1 MEIIIGLIGAAVGF
15 FANKMMTAKMQKETE
30 QGAASIVKAAKLEAE
45 GIVKEAKLA
54 AKDELLKMRDEFESS
69 TKERRSEMQEVEK
82 RLNERE
88 TNIERKMDLLQKRL
102 DDVASRSEEI
112 SRLETDNRK
121 RKAELDELIV
131 RETSQLE
138 GIASMTRDQARV
150 QLMQKMESELAN
162 ERGILIR
169 RHHDEVKQKC
179 QRTAQKLMVE
189 AMQRYAGECAYDRT
203 TATVPLPSDEMKG
216 RIIGREGRNIRV
228 FEAATGVNVLI
239 DDTPAAVVIACFDPV
254 RREVARLALEQLVSD
269 GRIHPTR
276 VEEVVA
282 KAQQDVE
289 DDVEKAGE
297 EALQNLQI
305 VGTAPQVAKMLGRLR
320 YRYSFT
326 QNVLQHS
333 MEVAS
338 FMAMI
343 AGELGMD
350 VEKARRMGLFHDIG
364 KAMDHE
370 VEGPHAIIGMEFLKR
385 CGEDPEVLNG
395 VGCHHNEIPAESPLA
410 SLVSVCDALSASRPG
425 ARCETTDF
433 YIKRL
438 EDLEE
443 IGNGFDGV
451 DSCYAVQAGREIRVI
466 VQPDRVT
473 ENQALTLSRDIASKI
488 ESDMQYPGQIKV
500 CVIRETRSVEYA
512 K

>member
-1 MEIIIGLIGAAVGF
+1 
-15 FANKMMTAKMQKETE
+15 
-30 QGAASIVKAAKLEAE
+30 
-45 GIVKEAKLA
+45 
-54 AKDELLKMRDEFESS
+54 
-69 TKERRSEMQEVEK
+69 
-82 RLNERE
+82 
-88 TNIERKMDLLQKRL
+88 
-102 DDVASRSEEI
+102 
-112 SRLETDNRK
+112 
-121 RKAELDELIV
+121 
-131 RETSQLE
+131 
-138 GIASMTRDQARV
+138 
-150 QLMQKMESELAN
+150 
-162 ERGILIR
+162 
-169 RHHDEVKQKC
+169 
-179 QRTAQKLMVE
+179 
-189 AMQRYAGECAYDRT
+189 
-203 TATVPLPSDEMKG
+203 
-216 RIIGREGRNIRV
+216 
-228 FEAATGVNVLI
+228 
-239 DDTPAAVVIACFDPV
+239 
-254 RREVARLALEQLVSD
+254 
-269 GRIHPTR
+269 
-276 VEEVVA
+276 
-282 KAQQDVE
+282 
-289 DDVEKAGE
+289 
-297 EALQNLQI
+297 
-305 VGTAPQVAKMLGRLR
+305 
-320 YRYSFT
+320 
-326 QNVLQHS
+326 